1 MVLKKVL
8 GQHFVVNP
16 THTIK
21 RTIMTKVVD
30 WVIGR
35 LSEPSTY
42 AAASVVALGAWAW
55 TSETNWIVVSA
66 VLAVVAIVVHEKA

>member
-1 MVLKKVL
+1 M
-8 GQHFVVNP
+8 VNP
-16 THTIK
+16 TPTIK
-21 RTIMTKVVD
+21 RTIMTKVVA

-55 TSETNWIVVSA
+55 TSETNWIVVS
-66 VLAVVAIVVHEKA
+66 VAIAAVAGVVHEKS